1 MRKVILSIGIISI
14 IIVTVLN
21 FYKDEVINFL
31 DNIFWNKEYVIAEA
45 NNYYLDSDFKY
56 IKNYTDDVKN
66 RQELNDYI
74 YYVINTGSDYA
85 DGECQKEYVNCV
97 RDLENIAKDNEALS
111 IMNNFVHPYNSFKS
125 ISFTY
130 DDRGRF
136 SLAIEHIYKDED
148 IALLNSIVNN
158 VSKKIFT
165 ENMTTIEKIKAIHD
179 YIINNTQYDEYKIDN
194 IHDTTYRSNTAY
206 GVLKEGYGICSGYS
220 DTMAIF
226 LNSLNIK
233 NYKISNDSHIWNLV
247 YVNGKWLHV
256 DVTWD
261 DPISDTNQNRDTY
274 FLIDTKTL
282 GNLDDKT
289 HYFDR
294 SIYKEAA

>member
-158 VSKKIFT
+158 VSKNIFT

-179 YIINNTQYDEYKIDN
+179 YIINNTKYDSN
-194 IHDTTYRSNTAY
+194 NTTGLSNVNSSTAY
-206 GVLKEGYGICSGYS
+206 GVLIDGAGICSGYT
-220 DTMAIF
+220 DAMQLF
-226 LNSLNIK
+226 LERLNVK
-233 NYKISNDSHIWNLV
+233 NYRISSSSHVWNLV
-247 YVNGKWLHV
+247 YVEGKWLHL
-256 DVTWD
+256 DLTWD
-261 DPISDTNQNRDTY
+261 DPIMSDGSDALNDDY
-274 FLIDTKTL
+274 FLIDTNTL
-282 GNLDDKT
+282 ISKDDGE
-289 HYFDR
+289 HNFDN
-294 SIYKEAA
+294 SIYIEAK

>member
-66 RQELNDYI
+66 RQELIDYI

-130 DDRGRF
+130 DDKGRF

-158 VSKKIFT
+158 VSKNIFS
-165 ENMTTIEKIKAIHD
+165 ENI
-179 YIINNTQYDEYKIDN
+179 
-194 IHDTTYRSNTAY
+194 
-206 GVLKEGYGICSGYS
+206 
-220 DTMAIF
+220 
-226 LNSLNIK
+226 
-233 NYKISNDSHIWNLV
+233 
-247 YVNGKWLHV
+247 
-256 DVTWD
+256 
-261 DPISDTNQNRDTY
+261 
-274 FLIDTKTL
+274 
-282 GNLDDKT
+282 
-289 HYFDR
+289 
-294 SIYKEAA
+294 

>member
-45 NNYYLDSDFKY
+45 NDYYLDSDFKY

-158 VSKKIFT
+158 VSKKIF
-165 ENMTTIEKIKAIHD
+165 NAF
-179 YIINNTQYDEYKIDN
+179 
-194 IHDTTYRSNTAY
+194 
-206 GVLKEGYGICSGYS
+206 V
-220 DTMAIF
+220 
-226 LNSLNIK
+226 
-233 NYKISNDSHIWNLV
+233 DSI
-247 YVNGKWLHV
+247 
-256 DVTWD
+256 
-261 DPISDTNQNRDTY
+261 Q
-274 FLIDTKTL
+274 
-282 GNLDDKT
+282 
-289 HYFDR
+289 
-294 SIYKEAA
+294 